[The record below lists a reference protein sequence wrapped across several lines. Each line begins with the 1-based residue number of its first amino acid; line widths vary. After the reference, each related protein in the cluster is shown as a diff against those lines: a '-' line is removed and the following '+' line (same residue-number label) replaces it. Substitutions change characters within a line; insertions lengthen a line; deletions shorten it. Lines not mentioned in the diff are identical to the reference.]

1 MHREEPP
8 SDDLGLPPDG
18 DFGTD
23 RLGDPSELRRK
34 LDELASADLVSQAF
48 GSGEAA
54 AFARRCIDRGLDT
67 EGSLRLLATE
77 APRFSSRREL
87 IAVADELF
95 RHRDAGVSVNHLLT
109 LELLG
114 RLRFR

>member
-1 MHREEPP
+1 MYREEPP
-8 SDDLGLPPDG
+8 SDELGLPPNG

-23 RLGDPSELRRK
+23 RLGDPSELRQK

-54 AFARRCIDRGLDT
+54 AFARRCIERRLDT
-67 EGSLRLLATE
+67 AGALRLLAAE
-77 APRFSSRREL
+77 APRFSSRSEL
-87 IAVADELF
+87 VAVADELF
-95 RHRDAGVSVNHLLT
+95 RHRDAGALVNQLLT
-109 LELLG
+109 PELLG